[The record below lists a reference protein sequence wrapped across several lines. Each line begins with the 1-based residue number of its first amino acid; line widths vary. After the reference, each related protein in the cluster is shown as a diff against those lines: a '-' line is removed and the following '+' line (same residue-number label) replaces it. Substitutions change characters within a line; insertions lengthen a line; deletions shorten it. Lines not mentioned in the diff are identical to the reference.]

1 MHKKNVAL
9 TMTYLYYLSYY
20 ILFENTQAK
29 DTIMRPKILFL
40 ITTLLIFQSTNCSFL
55 TGNGNQEDNSALLL
69 FFGAAGVSSSGNL
82 NLEPGQTLD
91 LSGDGTADGT
101 LVDANGDGV
110 SDGID
115 LTGDGI
121 PNILLIDTNGDSIPD
136 ALDINA
142 DGQPDYFLNPNAPP
156 VLTTG
161 TGGTGQAVTLILG
174 SGGTVVGF
182 DTDGDGTANDTT
194 IATILSDTTLPTV
207 SISPDGGTFS
217 TGQTVT
223 ITCSDNLAPASI
235 IYTINSGA
243 PSYPSTGTLIAKAS
257 GAVSLS
263 SDGSYSL
270 RAICRDL
277 GGNVSSPVVL
287 KDFTI
292 DSNVPSISI
301 STQTS
306 QYVSN
311 AGGAIASSTVTW
323 QTNRAG
329 TFTIR
334 EAAGDCSS
342 GTIVSG
348 PTAVA
353 AASNQIFV
361 RSAGS
366 HFSGEGTKTYRIC
379 VTTASSLVGS
389 TTFSLTRDDTAPSVT
404 PSSGS
409 GNFGTATSV
418 SLTCSDTGGSGCD
431 KIVYNTQ
438 TGSAPSDPTIN
449 GSTGVVGTGSA
460 YVNVPISM
468 TDGFVTYLKY
478 RARDQAGNVS
488 SVISQNYTVDT
499 QVATVTVNSH
509 SDKVA
514 SGSATLGWQSSRNG
528 TYSIRIGGTDCTNG
542 TAATGTNTSGSATAS
557 TPISTSINNGN
568 LSEGSNTLRICVANL
583 IGNYGSTSR
592 SIVKDVTVP
601 TISITNPTVSTP
613 IPSNSQL
620 TLSGT
625 DTGGTG
631 IQKYAYTVD
640 GNNPT
645 FSGTDCTIG
654 TGTAYT
660 SSVSLSNGN
669 YTIKARSC
677 DNVGNVS
684 TIASQIVSIG
694 PPGAPSISSAAA
706 GDGKVT
712 INFGAVSGAT
722 NYKVYY
728 RTSSGVTTSD
738 SSVSGT
744 SSPIEVTGLTN
755 ATTYYFAITASHN
768 GGESALSSVSNA
780 TPTPLV
786 TVNETGVAAE
796 IDYCAIQYPTAP
808 FSVILGTIT
817 SFYARVY
824 EAGYTDVNTDPH
836 PSIIAQ
842 FGYGPSGTDPRTN
855 GSWIFT
861 TATFNAAAVGGGS
874 LNPNDDEYY
883 YALTPADP
891 GSYLYVF
898 RFTRD
903 GTNYTYC
910 DSDGAGSNPSLDFE
924 ITNLGSMTVTCD
936 SSCGSL

>member
-1 MHKKNVAL
+1 ML
-9 TMTYLYYLSYY
+9 
-20 ILFENTQAK
+20 
-29 DTIMRPKILFL
+29 RKIYFL
-40 ITTLLIFQSTNCSFL
+40 CAIIFASQISNCSFL
-55 TGNGNQEDNSALLL
+55 TGKGSETDNSALLL
-69 FFGAAGVSSSGNL
+69 FLGAAGISSSGNL

-115 LTGDGI
+115 LTGDGV
-121 PNILLIDTNGDSIPD
+121 PNILIIDTNGDSIPD
-136 ALDINA
+136 AIDING
-142 DGQPDYFLNPNAPP
+142 DGQADYFLNPNSPP

-161 TGGTGQAVTLILG
+161 ISGTGEPVVLIISS
-174 SGGTVVGF
+174 SGTIIGF

-223 ITCSDNLAPASI
+223 ITCNDNLAPASI
-235 IYTINSGA
+235 LYTINASA
-243 PSYPSTGTLIAKAS
+243 PVYPSNGTLIAKSS
-257 GAVSLS
+257 GTVPLS
-263 SDGSYSL
+263 ADGNYSI

-277 GGNVSSPVVL
+277 SGNVSSPFLL
-287 KDFTI
+287 KDFII
-292 DSNVPSISI
+292 DSNVPNISI
-301 STQTS
+301 SSQTS
-306 QYVSN
+306 LYVSN
-311 AGGAIASSTVTW
+311 SGGAINSSTVTW

-329 TFTIR
+329 TYTIR

-353 AASNQIFV
+353 AASNQMFA

-431 KIVYNTQ
+431 KIVYNTN

-449 GSTGVVGTGSA
+449 GSTGVVGIGSA
-460 YVNVPISM
+460 YASVPISM
-468 TDGFVTYLKY
+468 ADGSVTYLKY

-488 SVISQNYTVDT
+488 SVNSQNYTVDT
-499 QVATVTVNSH
+499 QVATVTVNSY
-509 SDKVA
+509 SDKIG

-568 LSEGSNTLRICVANL
+568 LSEGSNTIRICVANL
-583 IGNYGSTSR
+583 IGNYGSTTR
-592 SIVKDVTVP
+592 STVKDVTIP

-631 IQKYAYTVD
+631 IQKYAYTFD
-640 GNNPT
+640 GNNPL

-654 TGTAYT
+654 TGAVYT

-684 TIASQIVSIG
+684 TVASQTVSIG
-694 PPGAPSISSAAA
+694 PPAVPSISSAQA
-706 GDGKVT
+706 GNEKVT
-712 INFGAVSGAT
+712 INFGTVSGAT
-722 NYKVYY
+722 SYKVYY
-728 RTSSGVTTSD
+728 RTSSGVTISD
-738 SSVSGT
+738 LSVSGT
-744 SSPIEVTGLTN
+744 SSPIEITGLTN
-755 ATTYYFAITASHN
+755 STTYYFAITASNTGGDTVLSEEAN
-768 GGESALSSVSNA
+768 GI
-780 TPTPLV
+780 P
-786 TVNETGVAAE
+786 
-796 IDYCAIQYPTAP
+796 
-808 FSVILGTIT
+808 
-817 SFYARVY
+817 
-824 EAGYTDVNTDPH
+824 
-836 PSIIAQ
+836 
-842 FGYGPSGTDPRTN
+842 TN
-855 GSWIFT
+855 GKIIFI
-861 TATFNAAAVGGGS
+861 TATSYDGALGGLNGANNKCNSDTNKPNSSSYKALLSENDALISNQLYTRADRITIIGTANGNFSFSLPLSNSIGSGAKVWTGYNNVDCENWTLTVVIGALPGS
-874 LNPNDDEYY
+874 LGDPSSITTGWYNDS
-883 YALTPADP
+883 TI
-891 GSYLYVF
+891 GCNNTRRLYCV
-898 RFTRD
+898 
-903 GTNYTYC
+903 
-910 DSDGAGSNPSLDFE
+910 E
-924 ITNLGSMTVTCD
+924 Q
-936 SSCGSL
+936 